1 MQKTISYRGIIGI
14 AVAIILTVAVAH
26 AGQKYNRTHN
36 HSDGFSTNSD
46 GPVRQCSDLNVFFDD
61 RHVAQAEQTLTIPHA
76 SAPVLR
82 AHLQG
87 PFGISAYT
95 GSGTDYSIRVC
106 KYAAEGFGSSSSN
119 RLDSIHVTAQSGEI
133 ISSVPDEDNTLVY
146 LIIQA
151 PVGAALDLATH
162 NGPLGLKDLAGKIIA
177 NVQNGPLSIEH
188 CTGEVDGSAQNGPI
202 SVVGSAGKFRL
213 RAENGPLSVRLDG
226 TRWENGGI
234 DGATR
239 NGPLSLSV
247 SEGYRSGVV
256 VETDGYSP
264 VSCHAAA
271 CRGANRTWDDRWR
284 RIEFGE
290 QPVVVRLST
299 QNGPVSVDSK

>member
-1 MQKTISYRGIIGI
+1 MQTPTSYRRIFGL
-14 AVAIILTVAVAH
+14 AVVIILTVAAAH
-26 AGQKYNRTHN
+26 AAQKHNRSQTHSN
-36 HSDGFSTNSD
+36 GFSTITHD
-46 GPVRQCSDLNVFFDD
+46 PMRQCSDLKVSFDD
-61 RHVAQAEQTLTIPHA
+61 RPVVQSEQTLTIPRA

-82 AHLQG
+82 AHMQG
-87 PFGISAYT
+87 PFGISANT
-95 GSGTDYSIRVC
+95 GSSADYSVLVC
-106 KYAAEGFGSSSSN
+106 KYAAEGFGSSSSS

-133 ISSVPDEDNTLVY
+133 SASVPDEDNTLVY

-151 PVGAALDLATH
+151 PAGASLDLSTH
-162 NGPLGLKDLAGKIIA
+162 NGPLGLKDLAGKITA

-188 CTGEVDGSAQNGPI
+188 CTGEIDGTAENGPL
-202 SVVGSAGKFRL
+202 SVVGSTGKLHVRIQ
-213 RAENGPLSVRLDG
+213 NGPLSVRLDG

-234 DGATR
+234 DGSTH
-239 NGPLSLSV
+239 NGPLSLSI

-271 CRGANRTWDDRWR
+271 CRGANRTWDDRSR

-290 QPVVVRLST
+290 HPVVVRLST
-299 QNGPVSVDSK
+299 QNGPVSVESK